1 MSLPPNPS
9 AAAVL
14 ISDWWTPEQALAVF
28 ELLSD
33 LRDALWAIHG
43 DRIQDL
49 LQQEQGFAAAD
60 LQSGEPSNDDPS
72 F

>member
-1 MSLPPNPS
+1 MRTMPAVS
-9 AAAVL
+9 VL
-14 ISDWWTPEQALAVF
+14 IPASWTPEQALAVL
-28 ELLSD
+28 ELLND
-33 LRDALWAIHG
+33 LQDALWAVHG
-43 DRIQDL
+43 DRIQDM

>member
-1 MSLPPNPS
+1 MNTRTMPAVS
-9 AAAVL
+9 VL
-14 ISDWWTPEQALAVF
+14 IPATWTPEQALAVL
-28 ELLSD
+28 ELLND

-49 LQQEQGFAAAD
+49 LQQQQSFVARN
-60 LQSGEPSNDDPS
+60 LQPSEPGNNEPL

>member
-1 MSLPPNPS
+1 
-9 AAAVL
+9 
-14 ISDWWTPEQALAVF
+14 VF

-60 LQSGEPSNDDPS
+60 LPSGEPSNDDPS

>member
-1 MSLPPNPS
+1 MNMRSMPAVSVLMP
-9 AAAVL
+9 AA
-14 ISDWWTPEQALAVF
+14 WTPEQALAVL
-28 ELLSD
+28 ELLTD

-49 LQQEQGFAAAD
+49 LQQQGAAAAD
-60 LQSGEPSNDDPS
+60 LQPSIPDCDEPL